1 MIESIF
7 FALVA
12 VAGLPAGEVA
22 ARALRP
28 PVAIASLAPVFA
40 AGVLVS
46 AFGFELDEKAYE
58 LGGGAA
64 AVLGL
69 VGGAV
74 LFTYARV
81 VADRRGGETAWPAIL
96 ACIPPS
102 IAIAITQVEDGDIG
116 GAIVAAVFL
125 ANFAV
130 AAAGGSVAPRR
141 WPALVAAA
149 AVSAAVTYLALEN
162 APDTVVAVT
171 QGAAIG
177 AVLCIALGGLASRA
191 GAAPAGLAATL
202 GFGLG
207 FALSIA

>member
-7 FALVA
+7 WALVA
-12 VAGLPAGEVA
+12 LAGLPVGAFA

-28 PVAIASLAPVFA
+28 PVALVSPAPVFA

-74 LFTYARV
+74 LFASARV
-81 VADRRGGETAWPAIL
+81 LADRRGGESAWPAIL

-102 IAIAITQVEDGDIG
+102 VAIAITQVEDGDIG

-125 ANFAV
+125 ANFAM
-130 AAAGGSVAPRR
+130 AAAGGPATLRR
-141 WPALVAAA
+141 WPALAAA
-149 AVSAAVTYLALEN
+149 AVVSAAVTYLALEP
-162 APDTVVAVT
+162 APDSVVAAT
-171 QGAAIG
+171 QAAAIG
-177 AVLCIALGGLASRA
+177 AVLCIALGNLASRA
-191 GAAPAGLAATL
+191 SAAPAGLAATL